1 MQELNKNFVI
11 FTLNQYI
18 DTVVTFGI
26 NNAPANMT
34 IITSADPYFSTFTS
48 TGPGNTEI
56 DIPLDILL
64 SFKVTAT
71 QDISLKEFNPYYQHF
86 TRKANTTATTTGGS
100 VTNTT
105 FTIASANANILPGM
119 VVTGTG
125 ISGYV
130 YVESISG
137 TTLVLSES
145 VTLNNATLTFSG
157 VDTTKQQLVLE
168 GGSIVKFGRS
178 TVTIDNSGSTKSAIF
193 TIPAYV
199 VKYGTSNVTTN
210 LDLNTVFNVGSGVT
224 TRTVTVAASSTS
236 NNLISSISL
245 DSGNTVNV
253 GTAAGTVIT
262 GTGTMVGNFNNL
274 TSSQIDLSYDTLV
287 GFNDSTGSSTSPTYG
302 STGSSTQSATFNW
315 SMRLS
320 SNVGTSTNLSFKVYA
335 TDTPE

>member
-1 MQELNKNFVI
+1 M
-11 FTLNQYI
+11 
-18 DTVVTFGI
+18 
-26 NNAPANMT
+26 
-34 IITSADPYFSTFTS
+34 
-48 TGPGNTEI
+48 
-56 DIPLDILL
+56 L
-64 SFKVTAT
+64 S
-71 QDISLKEFNPYYQHF
+71 
-86 TRKANTTATTTGGS
+86 
-100 VTNTT
+100 
-105 FTIASANANILPGM
+105 
-119 VVTGTG
+119 
-125 ISGYV
+125 
-130 YVESISG
+130 
-137 TTLVLSES
+137 
-145 VTLNNATLTFSG
+145 
-157 VDTTKQQLVLE
+157 

-178 TVTIDNSGSTKSAIF
+178 TVTIDNSGGTKSAIF